1 MHRSFQDPTAHEGK
15 LVTYVDNICTLPVFN
30 VSPDVIGHQDLKSG
44 NWLRNEAAN
53 AVEVSVSIQHD
64 AISLLRFFR
73 CKGVIDHISE
83 HLETQLLINNSIGGR
98 IRTIHRHQVFL
109 EEFHGDPRGDVP

>member
-1 MHRSFQDPTAHEGK
+1 MHRSFQNPTAHEGE
-15 LVTYVDNICTLPVFN
+15 LVTYVDNICTLPVLN

-44 NWLRNEAAN
+44 DWLRNEAAN

-73 CKGVIDHISE
+73 CKRVIDHISK
-83 HLETQLLINNSIGGR
+83 HLETQLITRWEVR
-98 IRTIHRHQVFL
+98 IRAIHRHQVFL
-109 EEFHGDPRGDVP
+109 EEFHGGPRGDLP